1 MVPARKLSSSREC
14 YSEITAPPRNPRPKP
29 RQKKI
34 PATIKICLFAAIFVT
49 VSILYLN
56 QQVQTMHLSLKLTE
70 LEQQVKAAQQR
81 NDYLRVN
88 LESARSLQKIEHIA
102 RTELGMIDPDVSS
115 SLVVNPSPSRYHQ
128 AQGRWIE
135 HTPEDERGVF
145 TVLAGWLNKILPLG
159 GVEAGTLRR

>member
-1 MVPARKLSSSREC
+1 MVPARKLSSREC
-14 YSEITAPPRNPRPKP
+14 YSEITAPPYNARPKP

-34 PATIKICLFAAIFVT
+34 PATIKICLFAALFVT
-49 VSILYLN
+49 ISILYLN
-56 QQVQTMHLSLKLTE
+56 QQVQTMHLSLKLAE
-70 LEQQVKAAQQR
+70 LEQQVKTAQQR

-88 LESARSLQKIEHIA
+88 LESARSLQRIEQIA

-115 SLVVNPSPSRYHQ
+115 SLVVNPSTPQYQQ

-135 HTPEDERGVF
+135 DTSEEEWGVF
-145 TVLAGWLNKILPLG
+145 AALAGWLNKILPLG